1 MVKNVLIAFLLLAIP
16 MTLLAQNK
24 YIGVKMC
31 SMCHKTEK
39 QGQQLAI
46 WEKNDHSKAYKILLS
61 AESAE
66 IAKAKGI
73 KKPASEAAECL
84 DCHAPA
90 HKVNAKLFE
99 KGFDL
104 KQGVQCEDCHGAGSA
119 YKTIHIKEDRK
130 KSVEAGMTDYKDMA
144 AIEKSCIAC
153 HNEKSPT
160 YKGFKFEEAWK
171 KIVHP
176 VPKGE

>member
-1 MVKNVLIAFLLLAIP
+1 MVRYVIAAFLMLAIP

-46 WEKNDHSKAYKILLS
+46 WEKSDHSKAYKTLLS
-61 AESAE
+61 AKSDS

-73 KKPASEAAECL
+73 TKPAAEAAECL

-90 HKVNAKLFE
+90 HKVDAKLFE

-104 KQGVQCEDCHGAGSA
+104 KDGVQCENCHGAGSA
-119 YKTIHIKEDRK
+119 YKTIAIKKDK
-130 KSVEAGMTDYKDMA
+130 KKAVEAGLTDYKDMA
-144 AIEKSCIAC
+144 AIEKSCITC
-153 HNEKSPT
+153 HNKKSPT
-160 YKGFKFEEAWK
+160 YKGFKFEEAWE
-171 KIVHP
+171 KIKHD
-176 VPKGE
+176 VPKE